1 MRRLEENLEPY
12 MTLKYILLEEAKT
25 TYAITDKLFRRV
37 TDGDLSWKPATGK
50 NWMTMGQLL
59 MHCASF
65 GCGKAIQGFIKGDW
79 GIPEGVELKDLNASQ
94 HVPPVTMLLSVDSV
108 KQALELLANDR
119 NLALRCIEETEEA
132 KLLAEK
138 ITAPWGGPEALL
150 LQHLLLMIAHLT
162 QHKGQLFYFLKLMGN
177 DINTSDLWGA

>member
-1 MRRLEENLEPY
+1 MEPY

-65 GCGKAIQGFIKGDW
+65 GCGKAIQGFVKGDW

-138 ITAPWGGPEALL
+138 ITAPWGGPEASL